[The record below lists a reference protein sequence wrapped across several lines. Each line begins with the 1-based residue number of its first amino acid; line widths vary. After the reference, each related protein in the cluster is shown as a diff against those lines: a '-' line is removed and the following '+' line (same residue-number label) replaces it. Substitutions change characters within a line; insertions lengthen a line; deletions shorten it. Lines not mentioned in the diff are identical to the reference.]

1 MTRTLI
7 ISSTRCLKYRY
18 GALHL
23 ILILTLTLAV
33 QLLPFSSSAQ
43 EPSSPPVRAPRADAR
58 KLNRDTSAVG
68 DLAPG
73 ESHMYL
79 FSLDADQ
86 FARVVVEQRGVDL
99 SLLLRTETGV
109 LVSAVDDHESTKGS
123 E

>member
-23 ILILTLTLAV
+23 ILTLALAV

-43 EPSSPPVRAPRADAR
+43 EPSSPRVRADAR
-58 KLNRDTSAVG
+58 KLDSRATVTDEI
-68 DLAPG
+68 APG
-73 ESHMYL
+73 ETHIYRL
-79 FSLDADQ
+79 TLAANQ
-86 FARVVVEQRGVDL
+86 FARVIVQQRGVDVAL
-99 SLLLRTETGV
+99 SLRTDAGLLVATADEV
-109 LVSAVDDHESTKGS
+109 ESPNGS